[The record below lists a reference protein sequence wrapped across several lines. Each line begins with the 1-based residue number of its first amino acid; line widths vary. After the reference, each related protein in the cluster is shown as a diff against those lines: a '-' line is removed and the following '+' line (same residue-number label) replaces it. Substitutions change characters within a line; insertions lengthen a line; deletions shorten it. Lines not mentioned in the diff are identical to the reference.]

1 MFAPQRAE
9 LSVSLEPFPPAPIA
23 ARLIL
28 LFRFCPRSMNGPKAA
43 ALNVAADDLEMN
55 LRRESVLFGLFVIIL
70 LLKVDTRRQF
80 QTRGS
85 RKRKKLS
92 PICIH
97 NDRKKIDMKF
107 TVQMVFYYEQLFI
120 LK

>member
-1 MFAPQRAE
+1 
-9 LSVSLEPFPPAPIA
+9 
-23 ARLIL
+23 
-28 LFRFCPRSMNGPKAA
+28 MNGPKAA

-85 RKRKKLS
+85 RKKEKLS

-97 NDRKKIDMKF
+97 NDRKKLI
-107 TVQMVFYYEQLFI
+107 
-120 LK
+120 

>member
-1 MFAPQRAE
+1 
-9 LSVSLEPFPPAPIA
+9 
-23 ARLIL
+23 
-28 LFRFCPRSMNGPKAA
+28 MNGPKAA

-85 RKRKKLS
+85 RKKENF
-92 PICIH
+92 H
-97 NDRKKIDMKF
+97 
-107 TVQMVFYYEQLFI
+107 LFASI
-120 LK
+120 MTEKN